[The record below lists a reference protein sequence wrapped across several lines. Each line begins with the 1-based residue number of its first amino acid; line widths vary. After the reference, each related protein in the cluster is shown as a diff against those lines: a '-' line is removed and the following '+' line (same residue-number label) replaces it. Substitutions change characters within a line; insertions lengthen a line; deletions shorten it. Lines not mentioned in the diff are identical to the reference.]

1 MYDTNRDV
9 LQGLMKNAT
18 EGIGSP
24 KTITPFTLLLVGGQV
39 LPTVLVL
46 IYLAGTGQSEITLLV
61 IISSFILSYCPRFLT
76 LARFRQS
83 VGSTLFHPLAVG
95 VFLVIQWVALGR
107 RALGLKAS
115 WKGRALRPQ

>member
-61 IISSFILSYCPRFLT
+61 IISSFILSYCPRF
-76 LARFRQS
+76 RQS